1 MIFIPSQ
8 YRSARRNSRSK
19 VGNTVIHHAS
29 ATPSAGCSPSGCC
42 NPTTSCHLPAA
53 YLQKSNAA
61 GPAECPPCPGSWLS
75 RCRWCRTPQRLDKD
89 LHATTQTQHQVQ
101 RALLLNVVIGQRPAI
116 LQLLTCKNQ
125 TLLVRRNALLVL
137 DLGFHVVDGVG
148 RLNVERDGFTR
159 QRLHKDLHATTQAQ
173 HQVQSALLLNVVIGQ
188 SPAILELLACKNKT
202 LLVRGNAL
210 LVLDLRF
217 HVVDGV

>member
-1 MIFIPSQ
+1 
-8 YRSARRNSRSK
+8 
-19 VGNTVIHHAS
+19 
-29 ATPSAGCSPSGCC
+29 
-42 NPTTSCHLPAA
+42 
-53 YLQKSNAA
+53 
-61 GPAECPPCPGSWLS
+61 
-75 RCRWCRTPQRLDKD
+75 
-89 LHATTQTQHQVQ
+89 VQ
-101 RALLLNVVIGQRPAI
+101 SALLLNVVIGQRPAI

-159 QRLHKDLHATTQAQ
+159 QRLDKDLHATTQAQ

-188 SPAILELLACKNKT
+188 RPAILQLLTCKNQTLLVRRNALLVLDLGFHVVDGVGRLNVERNGFTRQRLHKDLHATTQAQHQVQGALLLNVVIGQRPAILELLACKNKT